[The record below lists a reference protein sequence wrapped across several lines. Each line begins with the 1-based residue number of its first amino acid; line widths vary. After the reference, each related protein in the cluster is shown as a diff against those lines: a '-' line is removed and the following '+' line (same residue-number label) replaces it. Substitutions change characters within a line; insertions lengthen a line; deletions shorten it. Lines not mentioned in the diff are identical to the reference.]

1 MDVLK
6 IALLI
11 FICSSC
17 AKLGYI
23 YEQGVGQISLLT
35 RAKENKDVI
44 KNVRLPKEQREKIQK
59 IESLKKYF
67 YHYWDKKPGQI
78 YTSTTILKSKA
89 VTYLVIASPF
99 NDVKADETCFPLMG
113 CFPYLGFFNLD
124 SAKDFA
130 KEKEASDLV
139 TWVRPVYAYSTLGYF
154 NDTILSSFFHYNEIE
169 LTELIFHELFHTIF
183 FVKNEVEL
191 NENLANYFS
200 VKMMEEY
207 FKVMGQDENLKTQQS
222 EEKKDRELKKVVMQ
236 LSAELKELYKSLV
249 PKNKEEAAGILA
261 EFLDQKFKPEVKAKC
276 NSLSIKDEECFP
288 LHREWNNARF
298 AAFLT
303 YENKSEELNKLQA
316 KLGANL
322 KDFYIYIVNKYE
334 EYDNLKD
341 KPESF
346 SKYLFKDLY

>member
-6 IALLI
+6 IALI
-11 FICSSC
+11 FILCSSC

-44 KNVRLPKEQREKIQK
+44 KNVRLPKEQREKIRK
-59 IESLKKYF
+59 IEELKKYF
-67 YHYWDKKPGQI
+67 FHYWEKKPGQI
-78 YTSTTILKSKA
+78 YSSTTILKSQA
-89 VTYLVIASPF
+89 VTYLVIASPY
-99 NDVKADETCFPLMG
+99 NDVKAEETCFPLMG
-113 CFPYLGFFNLD
+113 CFPYLGFFSLD

-130 KEKEASDLV
+130 KEKEANELV

-207 FKVMGQDENLKTQQS
+207 FKVMGQDENLRIQQI
-222 EEKKDRELKKVVMQ
+222 EEKKDREMKKIVMQ
-236 LSAELKELYKSLV
+236 LSAELKELYKSLL
-249 PKNKEEAAGILA
+249 PKNKQEAAEILT
-261 EFLDQKFKPEVKAKC
+261 EFIDQKFKPEIKQKC
-276 NSLSIKDEECFP
+276 ANLSIKEEECFP

-303 YENKSEELNKLQA
+303 YENKSEELSKLQD
-316 KLGANL
+316 KLGLNL
-322 KDFYIYIVNKYE
+322 KDFYNYIVKKYE
-334 EYDNLKD
+334 EYDNLSD

-346 SKYLFKDLY
+346 SKYLFKNLY

>member
-1 MDVLK
+1 MDVLR

-11 FICSSC
+11 FVCSSC

-35 RAKENKDVI
+35 RAKDNKEVI
-44 KNVRLPKEQREKIQK
+44 KNVRLPKEEREKIQK
-59 IESLKKYF
+59 IEELKKYF
-67 YHYWDKKPGQI
+67 YRYWDRKPGQI

-89 VTYLVIASPF
+89 VTYLVIASPY
-99 NDVKADETCFPLMG
+99 NDVKADESCFPLMG

-124 SAKDFA
+124 SAKEFA

-139 TWVRPVYAYSTLGYF
+139 TWIRPVYAYSTLGYF
-154 NDTILSSFFHYNEIE
+154 NDTILSSFFHYNDIE

-207 FKVMGQDENLKTQQS
+207 FKVMGQDENLKIQQKD
-222 EEKKDRELKKVVMQ
+222 EKKDRELKKVVMK
-236 LSAELKELYKSLV
+236 LASELKELYKSLV
-249 PKNKEEAAGILA
+249 PKNKKEAEGILA
-261 EFLDQKFKPEVKAKC
+261 EFLDQKFNPDVKLKC
-276 NSLSIKDEECFP
+276 AELAISQNDCFP

-303 YENKSEELNKLQA
+303 YENRSEELSKLQS
-316 KLGANL
+316 KLGYSI
-322 KDFYIYIVNKYE
+322 KDFYKYIVNKYE
-334 EYDNLKD
+334 EYDNLND

-346 SKYLFKDLY
+346 SNYLFKNLY